1 MIIQVTELILLL
13 AVCLYTDLREQ
24 KIKNKVSVPLA
35 LLGVLTNLV
44 FTGVGWVNSLWGIVL
59 PFAIFFPFFYLRM
72 FRAGDI
78 KAMMAVGAIMGYRFV
93 GNAIFFIFG
102 VGLLVSVFKM
112 ILYRN
117 AKERLGN
124 LGRYF
129 LLFFQTLRLTPYEAS
144 GAYDKSAHFPFSI
157 AIAGGCLLNLAA
169 EHMGFYIFFH

>member
-1 MIIQVTELILLL
+1 MSVQIVELILLL
-13 AVCLYTDLREQ
+13 VICLYTDLREQ
-24 KIKNKVSVPLA
+24 KIKNKFSVPLA
-35 LLGVLTNLV
+35 LLGFLTNLV
-44 FTGVGWVNSLWGIVL
+44 LPGCGWANSLWGMVL
-59 PFAIFFPFFYLRM
+59 PFAVFFLFFYLRM

-78 KAMMAVGAIMGYRFV
+78 KAMMAIGAIMGYRFI

-117 AKERLGN
+117 AKERLAN

-129 LLFFQTLRLTPYEAS
+129 LLFFQTLRLAPYETS

-157 AIAGGCLLNLAA
+157 AIAAGCLINLAA
-169 EHMGFYIFFH
+169 EYMGFYIFFH

>member
-1 MIIQVTELILLL
+1 MSVQIAELILLL

-24 KIKNKVSVPLA
+24 KIKNKFSVPLMA
-35 LLGVLTNLV
+35 AGFLTNLALR
-44 FTGVGWVNSLWGIVL
+44 GVGWANSLWGIVL
-59 PFAIFFPFFYLRM
+59 PFAVFFLFFYLRM

-78 KAMMAVGAIMGYRFV
+78 KAMMAVGAIMGYRFI

-102 VGLLVSVFKM
+102 VGLLVAVGKM

-117 AKERLGN
+117 AKERLTN

-129 LLFFQTLRLTPYEAS
+129 LLFFQTMRLAPYEAS

-157 AIAGGCLLNLAA
+157 AIAAGCLINLAA
-169 EHMGFYIFFH
+169 EYMGFYIFFR

>member
-1 MIIQVTELILLL
+1 MRIQIAELILLL
-13 AVCLYTDLREQ
+13 AICLYTDLREQ
-24 KIKNKVSVPLA
+24 KIKNKFSVPLA

-44 FTGVGWVNSLWGIVL
+44 LPEASWVNSLWGIVL
-59 PFAIFFPFFYLRM
+59 PFAVFFLFFYLRM

-78 KAMMAVGAIMGYRFV
+78 KAMMAIGAIMGYRFI

-117 AKERLGN
+117 AKERLRN

-129 LLFFQTLRLTPYEAS
+129 LLFFQTFRLAPYEAS
-144 GAYDKSAHFPFSI
+144 GTYDKSAHFPFSI
-157 AIAGGCLLNLAA
+157 AIVGGSILNLAA
-169 EHMGFYIFFH
+169 EYMGFYIFFH

>member
-1 MIIQVTELILLL
+1 MSVQIAELILLL
-13 AVCLYTDLREQ
+13 AICLYTDLREQ
-24 KIKNKVSVPLA
+24 KIKNKFSVPLA

-44 FTGVGWVNSLWGIVL
+44 LPGCGWANSLWGMVL
-59 PFAIFFPFFYLRM
+59 PFAVFFLFFYLRM

-78 KAMMAVGAIMGYRFV
+78 KAMMAIGAIMGYRFI

-117 AKERLGN
+117 AKERLAN

-129 LLFFQTLRLTPYEAS
+129 LLFFQTLRLAPYEAS

-157 AIAGGCLLNLAA
+157 AIAAGSMINLAA
-169 EHMGFYIFFH
+169 EYMGFYIFFH